1 MVEISCTIN
10 GEAWS
15 GEVEESRVL
24 VDFLRREHQLTG
36 TRVACD
42 HAACGACTVL
52 LDGLPVAACATLAF
66 EADGGAIS
74 TIEGLADADGRLHP
88 LQQAFLDESVFQ
100 CGFCSSGIIMLATA
114 LLDAK
119 PDPSRQDIVEWMGAN
134 VCRCTGYTQII
145 DAIAHCTGKQKRLP

>member
-1 MVEISCTIN
+1 MVEINCTIN

-15 GEVEESRVL
+15 GEVEENRVL
-24 VDFLRREHQLTG
+24 VDFLRRDRRLTG

-52 LDGLPVAACATLAF
+52 LNGLPVAACATLAF
-66 EADGGAIS
+66 EADSSAIS

-100 CGFCSSGIIMLATA
+100 CGFCSSGMIMLAKA
-114 LLDAK
+114 LLDTK
-119 PDPSRQDIVEWMGAN
+119 PDPSRQEIIEWMGAN

-145 DAIAHCTGKQKRLP
+145 DAVAHCAEKQKRLP